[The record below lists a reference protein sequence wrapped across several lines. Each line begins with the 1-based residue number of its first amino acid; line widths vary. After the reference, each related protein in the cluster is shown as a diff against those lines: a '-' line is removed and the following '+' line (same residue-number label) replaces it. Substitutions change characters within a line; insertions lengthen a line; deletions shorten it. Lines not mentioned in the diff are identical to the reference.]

1 MPLDFHCFPAIILTA
16 GNGYSAVVARASK
29 MTEATGDGYKKL
41 PVILVDDDQQTLL
54 LLQKILHNHGFQN
67 VHAFSGS
74 QEAMAAMDA
83 IDAAVIVLDLQMPQF
98 SGKYLLDKISQNQ
111 DRPAVIIVTAENQID
126 TAVHCIKKGADDY
139 LTKPVSVTRFLSAIH
154 RALEVRE
161 LSGELDSLRESK
173 QSIKI
178 PDGVEFIV
186 TADREVLKLLKYIEI
201 VANSH
206 QPLLITGETGVGK
219 ELFARA
225 FHTLSK
231 RSGQFV
237 SINIAGLDD
246 TMFSDTLFG
255 HKKGAYTGATYDRD
269 GLIKKSAAGT
279 LFLDEIGDLNELS
292 QIKLLRLLQENEY
305 FPLGSDIPEISQASL
320 VVATNQDLKQR
331 MMEGTFRKDLYYR
344 LYTHQITIPP
354 LRNRPDDIPVLLQ
367 HFISHA
373 AKIMGKPAPLHRK
386 ELLQLLLTYDF
397 PGNVREL
404 QAMVYDAVAKS
415 SSRLSSESFS
425 EKISREQGYS
435 FSDAGSADTDFHG
448 ITFNRFPTLRQADE
462 ELIRK
467 ALEISKGN
475 QKIAGQLLGITR
487 QALNN
492 RLRRSHQNI

>member
-1 MPLDFHCFPAIILTA
+1 
-16 GNGYSAVVARASK
+16 
-29 MTEATGDGYKKL
+29 MTESKGDGYKKL
-41 PVILVDDDQQTLL
+41 PVILVDDDRQTLA
-54 LLQKILHNHGFQN
+54 LLQEILHTHGFQN
-67 VHAFSGS
+67 VHPFSSSEEAF
-74 QEAMAAMDA
+74 AAMDA
-83 IDAAVIVLDLQMPQF
+83 IDAAALVLDLQMPKL
-98 SGKYLLDKISQNQ
+98 SGKFLLEQISRKQ

-126 TAVHCIKKGADDY
+126 TAVECIKSGADDY
-139 LTKPVSVTRFLSAIH
+139 LTKPVSITRFMAAIR

-161 LSGELDSLRESK
+161 LHDEIGSLPESE
-173 QSIKI
+173 SIKI
-178 PDGVEFIV
+178 PESVEFIV
-186 TADREVLKLLKYIEI
+186 TADREVQKLLKYIEI

-231 RSGQFV
+231 RSGHFV

-246 TMFSDTLFG
+246 TIFSDTLFG
-255 HKKGAYTGATYDRD
+255 HKKGAYTGATSDRD
-269 GLIKKSAAGT
+269 GLIKKSAGGT

-305 FPLGSDIPEISQASL
+305 FPLGSDMPHTSHARL
-320 VVATNQDLKQR
+320 VVATNRDLKQR
-331 MMEGTFRKDLYYR
+331 MLEGTFRKDLYYR

-354 LRNRPDDIPVLLQ
+354 LRSRPNDIPVLLE
-367 HFISHA
+367 HFINDA
-373 AKIMGKPAPLHRK
+373 AKSMGKPVPLYRK

-404 QAMVYDAVAKS
+404 QAMVYDAVAKCS
-415 SSRLSSESFS
+415 SSRLSNELFS
-425 EKISREQGYS
+425 EKICREQGGAVS
-435 FSDAGSADTDFHG
+435 ETGSAVSPDFKG
-448 ITFNRFPTLRQADE
+448 ITFERFPTLKQADE

-467 ALEISKGN
+467 ALEIAKGN

-492 RLRRSHQNI
+492 RLRRCHQNFP